1 MISRGRP
8 RAAGVAVQVLAL
20 VAIALSASVSRAA
33 DPEPALERRVKAA
46 FLYQFIPYVE
56 WPPATLGPQ
65 DAPIVIAVAGSDETV
80 AELTDVIGGRT
91 TKGRPVIVRRWRESD
106 LAGGAHIAYVR
117 RSESARLP
125 AIARA
130 AQASGTLVVSETEG
144 ALGQGSMIN
153 FQIVDGRVRFE
164 VALPPVEAAG
174 LRISSRL
181 LAVARDVRSSP

>member
-1 MISRGRP
+1 MTPLGRT
-8 RAAGVAVQVLAL
+8 RAAGFAVQVLAL
-20 VAIALSASVSRAA
+20 LASALLASPCHAA
-33 DPEPALERRVKAA
+33 DAEPVLERRVKAA
-46 FLYQFIPYVE
+46 FLYQFIPYVD
-56 WPPATLGPQ
+56 WPSAALGSP
-65 DAPIVIAVAGSDETV
+65 DEPIVIAVVGSDETV
-80 AELTDVIGGRT
+80 AELTEVIGGRT
-91 TKGRPVIVRRWRESD
+91 TKGRAVVVRRWRESD
-106 LAGGAHIAYVR
+106 LAGGAHIVYVR

-144 ALGQGSMIN
+144 ALGLGSMIN
-153 FQIVDGRVRFE
+153 FQIVDGRVRFD